1 MNGNAMV
8 SYDSV
13 TLPKRRRN
21 MINIVELRKKIG
33 YTQVDFAKLLG
44 VSIASLRRWEK
55 GENNP
60 SPLAIE
66 RIEYVNEKV
75 NNGLLEELIEEN
87 QQNKSKADSDICK
100 KRKFVFADKK
110 YEIEYMPYVYNG
122 PEDQLEFYN
131 KLINMQENVK
141 NKQDWEKYSRRLS
154 LVKSAG
160 GELTSQYLL
169 EKPKDS
175 NKSWSA
181 DSGAHGWHRYVGRFP
196 AQLVR
201 AIINSFALNE
211 NDLILDP
218 FCGSGT
224 TVVEARL
231 LGIPA
236 IGIEISPLSAMI
248 SRVKSRFPDCTD
260 EICKHIDLLEK
271 FYKEKYSNFLN
282 GRSIAEFSYED
293 IIEREGNYI
302 QIFSNME
309 RWFTKEALLGT
320 SIVVEYIVR
329 IKNNKYISELIATAL
344 SAKMRSIGNVDVDV
358 VRAEYRKVPREN
370 VDVLKLVVSQ
380 LRKFVK
386 SIMLM
391 NTSHKGILGKSD
403 SIKIIEGSCLST
415 CIEANSISAIITSPP
430 YGVESLSYLRTH
442 LLSFRAL
449 EPVLGVDPYNF
460 GGEVIG
466 SEYLREDDVSI
477 EKLKVI
483 HKSEVFKDFFYEL
496 LNKEEMGKLRNRIF
510 MMMKFFEDMNDLIIN
525 FQKWLKPGGKV
536 AFVIG
541 NKKIGDY
548 IIPTDKIIT
557 EIFENSGF
565 KYIDAIAH
573 KLKTNNSNSKVPW
586 QDRIIENEFV
596 IFYEKV

>member
-1 MNGNAMV
+1 M
-8 SYDSV
+8 
-13 TLPKRRRN
+13 
-21 MINIVELRKKIG
+21 
-33 YTQVDFAKLLG
+33 
-44 VSIASLRRWEK
+44 
-55 GENNP
+55 
-60 SPLAIE
+60 
-66 RIEYVNEKV
+66 
-75 NNGLLEELIEEN
+75 
-87 QQNKSKADSDICK
+87 
-100 KRKFVFADKK
+100 
-110 YEIEYMPYVYNG
+110 
-122 PEDQLEFYN
+122 
-131 KLINMQENVK
+131 
-141 NKQDWEKYSRRLS
+141 
-154 LVKSAG
+154 
-160 GELTSQYLL
+160 
-169 EKPKDS
+169 
-175 NKSWSA
+175 
-181 DSGAHGWHRYVGRFP
+181 
-196 AQLVR
+196 
-201 AIINSFALNE
+201 
-211 NDLILDP
+211 
-218 FCGSGT
+218 
-224 TVVEARL
+224 
-231 LGIPA
+231 GIPA

-260 EICKHIDLLEK
+260 EICKHIDLLQK

-282 GRSIAEFSYED
+282 GRSIVEFSYED

-320 SIVVEYIVR
+320 SIVVEYIIH
-329 IKNNKYISELIATAL
+329 IKNNNYISELIATAL

-449 EPVLGVDPYNF
+449 EPVLGVDPYNL

-548 IIPTDKIIT
+548 IIPTDRIIT

>member
-1 MNGNAMV
+1 MV
-8 SYDSV
+8 SYDSM
-13 TLPKRRRN
+13 TLPKERN
-21 MINIVELRKKIG
+21 MVNLVELRKKIG
-33 YTQVDFAKLLG
+33 YTQIDFARLLG

-60 SPLAIE
+60 SPLALE
-66 RIEYVNEKV
+66 RIEYVSEKITK
-75 NNGLLEELIEEN
+75 GLLEELIEE
-87 QQNKSKADSDICK
+87 QQQSKQQENEVCRN
-100 KRKFVFADKK
+100 RKFSFGDTE
-110 YEIEYMPYVYNG
+110 YEIGYMPYVYNG
-122 PEDQLEFYN
+122 PEDQLNFYN
-131 KLINMQENVK
+131 KLIDMQENVVNGQEWK
-141 NKQDWEKYSRRLS
+141 KYARRLS
-154 LVKSAG
+154 LVKMAN
-160 GELTSQYLL
+160 GEVTGQYLL
-169 EKPKDS
+169 ERPKDS

-211 NDLILDP
+211 DDLILDP

-248 SRVKSRFPDCTD
+248 SRVKSGFPHNTG
-260 EICKHIDLLEK
+260 EICKHIELLEE
-271 FYKEKYSNFLN
+271 FYIEKYT
-282 GRSIAEFSYED
+282 EFVGEKNIDSLSYED
-293 IIEREGNYI
+293 IVEREGNYI
-302 QIFSNME
+302 KPFPNME
-309 RWFTKEALLGT
+309 KWFTKEALLGT
-320 SIVVEYIVR
+320 SIIVEYIVM
-329 IKNNKYISELIATAL
+329 IKDHKYVSEFIATAL

-358 VRAEYRKVPREN
+358 VRAEYRKTPREN
-370 VDVLKLVVSQ
+370 VDVLKLVISQ
-380 LRKFVK
+380 LKKYVK
-386 SIMLM
+386 SIALM
-391 NTSHKGILGKSD
+391 NTSHKDIIGKSD
-403 SIKIIEGSCLST
+403 SIKVIEGSCLSAD
-415 CIEANSISAIITSPP
+415 IEPNSISAIITSPP

-466 SEYLREDDVSI
+466 SEYLSDDDINVG
-477 EKLKVI
+477 ELKVLS
-483 HKSEVFKDFFYEL
+483 KSVTFKDFFNEL
-496 LNKEEMGKLRNRIF
+496 LEEEKLAKHRKRIL
-510 MMMKFFEDMNDLIIN
+510 MMMKFFEDMDNLVIN
-525 FQKWLKPGGKV
+525 FHKWLKRGGKV

-541 NKKIGDY
+541 NKKIDDY

-557 EIFENSGF
+557 EIFESNGF
-565 KYIDAIAH
+565 RYLNVIAH

>member
-1 MNGNAMV
+1 
-8 SYDSV
+8 
-13 TLPKRRRN
+13 
-21 MINIVELRKKIG
+21 MINILELRKKIG

-66 RIEYVNEKV
+66 RIEYVYEKV
-75 NNGLLEELIEEN
+75 NNGLLEELVQEE
-87 QQNKSKADSDICK
+87 QQNKRELNSDICK
-100 KRKFVFADKK
+100 KRKFAFEDKE

-141 NKQDWEKYSRRLS
+141 NKQDWKKYSRRLS
-154 LVKSAG
+154 LVKSAE

-211 NDLILDP
+211 DDVILDP

-224 TVVEARL
+224 TILEARL

-248 SRVKSRFPDCTD
+248 SRVKSRFPGDTD

-271 FYKEKYSNFLN
+271 FYREKYSYFLN
-282 GRSIAEFSYED
+282 GRSIVEISYED

-302 QIFSNME
+302 QTFSNME
-309 RWFTKEALLGT
+309 KWFTKEALLGT
-320 SIVVEYIVR
+320 SIVVEYVIG

-370 VDVLKLVVSQ
+370 VDVLKLVVFQ

-386 SIMLM
+386 SIILM
-391 NTSHKGILGKSD
+391 NTSHKGILGKAD
-403 SIKIIEGSCLST
+403 NIKIIEGSCLST

-466 SEYLREDDVSI
+466 SEYLSDDDVSV
-477 EKLKVI
+477 EKLKVM

-496 LNKEEMGKLRNRIF
+496 LNKEEMVKLKSRIF
-510 MMMKFFEDMNDLIIN
+510 MMMKFFEDMDDLIIN
-525 FQKWLKPGGKV
+525 FQKCLKPGGKV

-565 KYIDAIAH
+565 KYIDVIAH

>member
-1 MNGNAMV
+1 
-8 SYDSV
+8 
-13 TLPKRRRN
+13 
-21 MINIVELRKKIG
+21 MINILELRKKIG

-66 RIEYVNEKV
+66 RIEYVYEKV
-75 NNGLLEELIEEN
+75 NNGLLEELVQEE
-87 QQNKSKADSDICK
+87 QQNKRELNSDICK
-100 KRKFVFADKK
+100 KRKFAFEDKE

-141 NKQDWEKYSRRLS
+141 NKQDWKKYSRRLS
-154 LVKSAG
+154 LVKSAE

-211 NDLILDP
+211 DDVILDP

-224 TVVEARL
+224 TILEARL

-236 IGIEISPLSAMI
+236 I
-248 SRVKSRFPDCTD
+248 
-260 EICKHIDLLEK
+260 
-271 FYKEKYSNFLN
+271 
-282 GRSIAEFSYED
+282 
-293 IIEREGNYI
+293 
-302 QIFSNME
+302 
-309 RWFTKEALLGT
+309 
-320 SIVVEYIVR
+320 
-329 IKNNKYISELIATAL
+329 
-344 SAKMRSIGNVDVDV
+344 
-358 VRAEYRKVPREN
+358 
-370 VDVLKLVVSQ
+370 
-380 LRKFVK
+380 
-386 SIMLM
+386 
-391 NTSHKGILGKSD
+391 
-403 SIKIIEGSCLST
+403 
-415 CIEANSISAIITSPP
+415 
-430 YGVESLSYLRTH
+430 
-442 LLSFRAL
+442 LSFRAL

-466 SEYLREDDVSI
+466 SEYLSDDDVSV
-477 EKLKVI
+477 EKLKVM

-496 LNKEEMGKLRNRIF
+496 LNKEEMVKLKSRIF
-510 MMMKFFEDMNDLIIN
+510 MMMKFFEDMDDLIIN
-525 FQKWLKPGGKV
+525 FQKCLKPGGKV

-565 KYIDAIAH
+565 KYIDVIAH